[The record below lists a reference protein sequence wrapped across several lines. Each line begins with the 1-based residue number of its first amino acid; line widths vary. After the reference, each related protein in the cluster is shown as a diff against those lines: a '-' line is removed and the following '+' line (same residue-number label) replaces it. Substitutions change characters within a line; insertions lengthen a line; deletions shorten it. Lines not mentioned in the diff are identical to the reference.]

1 MTIPTVDM
9 TTTGENILR
18 LRKRAGLSVVDLNK
32 VFGFTNL
39 NAIYKWQNGK
49 CLPTIDNLII
59 LADLLNVTV
68 DEIIARKTITTI

>member
-39 NAIYKWQNGK
+39 NAIYKW
-49 CLPTIDNLII
+49 
-59 LADLLNVTV
+59 
-68 DEIIARKTITTI
+68 